1 MTSDPASRAVSV
13 KKYPN
18 RRFYD
23 ATHSRHLTLSEMH
36 DLICAGHD
44 LQITDSQ
51 SGADITNVVLTQII
65 LERDADKLAAFMP
78 ANILHEIIRTQHQYL
93 GAVVDR
99 FFRQV
104 LDAHRASQDRWAQFL
119 QNTLGVNPLAP
130 PPGAAA
136 PLDWTRFWM
145 GAWMP
150 APASSAAPARPAPPP
165 APDDRARE
173 TTAADQLA
181 ELQRQ
186 IAELTKRVEQL
197 SGGETRAPD
206 APT

>member
-1 MTSDPASRAVSV
+1 MTSDPASRTVSV

-36 DLICAGHD
+36 ELICAGHD

-51 SGADITNVVLTQII
+51 TGADITNVVLTQII

-78 ANILHEIIRTQHQYL
+78 SNILHEIIRTQHQYM

-104 LDAHRASQDRWAQFL
+104 LDAHRASQERWAQFL
-119 QNTLGVNPLAP
+119 QNTLGVNPLTP
-130 PPGAAA
+130 PPGDTA

-145 GAWMP
+145 GAW
-150 APASSAAPARPAPPP
+150 APAAASTVPPARPAPPA
-165 APDDRARE
+165 APDDGARG
-173 TTAADQLA
+173 AAAAAQLA

-197 SGGETRAPD
+197 SSGERRAPD
-206 APT
+206 TPI